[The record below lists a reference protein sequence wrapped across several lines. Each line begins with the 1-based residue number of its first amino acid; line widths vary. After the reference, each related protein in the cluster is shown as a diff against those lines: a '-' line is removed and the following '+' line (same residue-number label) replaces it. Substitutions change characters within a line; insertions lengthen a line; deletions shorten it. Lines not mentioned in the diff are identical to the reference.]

1 MNNNI
6 HSPDRQKNNLNIQ
19 VGLVSKDLS
28 KIQENKNIMS
38 KRRKITSQNMLFLNG
53 DTKEATFRR

>member
-1 MNNNI
+1 M

-38 KRRKITSQNMLFLNG
+38 KGTKITSQNMLLLNG
-53 DTKEATFRR
+53 YTKEATFRR

>member
-1 MNNNI
+1 MNNNM

-19 VGLVSKDLS
+19 VGLVSKYLS

-38 KRRKITSQNMLFLNG
+38 KRRKRTSHNMLLLNG